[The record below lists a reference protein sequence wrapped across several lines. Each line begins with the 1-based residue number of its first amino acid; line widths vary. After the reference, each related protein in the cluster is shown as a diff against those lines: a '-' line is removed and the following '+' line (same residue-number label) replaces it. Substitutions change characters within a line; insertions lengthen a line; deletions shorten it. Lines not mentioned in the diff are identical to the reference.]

1 MANSSSFKTHQ
12 LSFSRVIDA
21 YSSHE
26 NEVQAY
32 LNTCKIDNSEFE
44 VYLRCFKYE
53 EILELWAKSKSDKI
67 YQLLKTYD
75 LCGFSGVLGPKRAQ
89 GDYQIPEGF
98 YHIDRFNPKSAFHLS
113 LGINY
118 PNTSD
123 KILSN
128 KQKPGGDIFIHGGCQ
143 TIGCMP
149 ISDEWIEELYVYCV
163 EARNSGQENIPV
175 HVFPFKM
182 DFENTLTIQGV
193 YPELESEFAFWDDI
207 RPGYIFFEMNRTLSK
222 VQFNADGSH
231 TFK

>member
-1 MANSSSFKTHQ
+1 
-12 LSFSRVIDA
+12 
-21 YSSHE
+21 
-26 NEVQAY
+26 
-32 LNTCKIDNSEFE
+32 
-44 VYLRCFKYE
+44 
-53 EILELWAKSKSDKI
+53 
-67 YQLLKTYD
+67 
-75 LCGFSGVLGPKRAQ
+75 VLGPKRAQ

-149 ISDEWIEELYVYCV
+149 ISDEWVEELYVYCV